1 MSDEVIRGFVE
12 RELEWDPRL
21 EHGEIDVAARD
32 GIVTLTGRVPTLVDR
47 LAAEEAAGR
56 IAGVRAIANEIVV
69 VRSDDTPTDSAIA
82 RAAIWALEQNE
93 AVAHESIRLA
103 VDRGLVRLTGSV
115 PLSHNRDEAERL
127 ISHLRGVTEVVNEI
141 SVVPKATRREITT
154 EIVDAF
160 VRNAIIDAAAID
172 VEVKAD
178 TVLLRGSVSSWAERE
193 QAERAAAS
201 APGVAKVKNHLAIT
215 TSMA

>member
-93 AVAHESIRLA
+93 AVAHENIRLA